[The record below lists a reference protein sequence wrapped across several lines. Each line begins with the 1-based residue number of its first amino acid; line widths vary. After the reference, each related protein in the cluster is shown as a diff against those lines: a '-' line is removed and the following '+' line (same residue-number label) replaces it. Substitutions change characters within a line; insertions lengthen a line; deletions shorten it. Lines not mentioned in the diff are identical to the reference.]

1 MITKKLQ
8 PRSRQSVLGRMS
20 ALTVMLIAALQL
32 NVVDAR
38 EWLESPMLSQLVKA
52 GKLPPI
58 AERLPQSP
66 RVLDLDQQGLS
77 VGRYGGDLRLL
88 MGRTKDVRLMVV
100 YGYARLVTYD
110 QNFELIPDILEHL
123 EINQDREFVLHLRE
137 GHRWSD
143 GKPFTAEDFRYWWED
158 VATNPDTSPFG
169 PPKAL
174 VVDGELP
181 TFDIIDETTIRYAWS
196 KPNPYFLPALA
207 GTRPLY
213 IYAPKHFLKKYHGKY
228 QKPEKLAKRVKAAGV
243 RTWAA
248 LHNRKDAAYKNKN
261 PKHPTLQPWRNT
273 VKGPSQRFVFERNAY
288 FHRVDRDGQQLPYI
302 DRVVM
307 NIADGK
313 LIPAKTGAGES
324 DLQARHLKFSDY
336 TYLKESEPRTNNEV
350 RLWETTKGAHIALF
364 PNLNAQDP
372 HWRKLFRDV
381 QFRRAM
387 SLAINRH
394 EINQVVYYGLAT
406 EGNNSVHE
414 SCPMYRSEYLTS
426 WADFNLKQA
435 NSLLDDIGLRDRDE
449 DGLRKLPDGRSMVLI
464 VETAGEDTEQT
475 DVLELIRDSWLA
487 VGVKVFTKPMQRE
500 VFRNRIFAGKTLM
513 AVWGGLENGVPTAN
527 ISPDSLAPTSQ
538 QQLQWPK
545 WGQFFETKGGAGE
558 AIDIPEAKQLMA
570 LRESWI
576 TAPNKQAREQIWREM
591 LSIHAQQVFSFG
603 LVQGVPQPVVVNRK
617 LRNVPKT
624 GIYNWEPGA
633 HFGLY
638 RPDTFWFDDPERVA
652 TGN

>member
-1 MITKKLQ
+1 MIRISTANLLSNGLAI
-8 PRSRQSVLGRMS
+8 RALAAMVTLCCSTALS
-20 ALTVMLIAALQL
+20 AAAW
-32 NVVDAR
+32 V
-38 EWLESPMLSQLVKA
+38 ESPMLAKRVQA
-52 GKLPPI
+52 GKLPPL
-58 AERLPQSP
+58 EQRLPSSP
-66 RVLDLDQQGLS
+66 RVLDVAASGGN
-77 VGRYGGDLRLL
+77 VGRHGGDLKLL

-110 QNFELIPDILEHL
+110 QQFNLVPDILEYL
-123 EINQDREFVLHLRE
+123 EVNEDREFVFHLRA

-143 GKPFTAEDFRYWWED
+143 GKPFTTEDFRYWWED
-158 VATNPDTSPFG
+158 IATNDDVSPFG

-181 TFDIIDETTIRYAWS
+181 EFEVIDSTTVRFAWK

-213 IYAPKHFLKKYHGKY
+213 LYAPKHFLKKYHGKY
-228 QKPEKLAKRVKAAGV
+228 QQAVKLAKRTKAAGL

-248 LHNRKDAAYKNKN
+248 LHNRKDSAYKNKN

-288 FHRVDRDGQQLPYI
+288 FHRVDELGQQLPYI
-302 DRVVM
+302 DRVIM

-336 TYLKESEPRTNNEV
+336 TYLKSSEPRTDNEV
-350 RLWETTKGAHIALF
+350 RLWETTKGSHIALF
-364 PNLNAQDP
+364 PNLNAEDIT
-372 HWRKLFRDV
+372 WRKLFRDV
-381 QFRRAM
+381 RFRRAM
-387 SLAINRH
+387 SLAINRR

-406 EGNNSVHE
+406 EGNNSVHQ
-414 SCPMYRSEYLTS
+414 SCPMYRSEYRTS
-426 WADFNLKQA
+426 WADFDIAQA
-435 NSLLDDIGLRDRDE
+435 NKLLDDIGLNQRDD

-475 DVLELIRDSWLA
+475 DVLELIHDSWLS
-487 VGVKVFTKPMQRE
+487 VGIKVFTKPMQRE

-545 WGQFFETKGGAGE
+545 WGQFYETKGGAGE
-558 AIDIPEAKQLMA
+558 QIDIAEAKRLMV
-570 LRESWI
+570 LRERWVV
-576 TAPNKQAREQIWREM
+576 AKNKQAREEIWREM
-591 LSIHAQQVFSFG
+591 LAIHADQVFSFG

-617 LRNVPKT
+617 LQNVPNV

-638 RPDTFWFDDPERVA
+638 KPDTFWFDDAARIA